1 MEQEYRDR
9 LGHLWEAGI
18 KSVQKLVKMTG
29 LSRSTIYK
37 NIKKLKEGDNPKRT
51 PGSGRK
57 RILKGN
63 DRRWVSQIAVKNPLF
78 SSGQVAERAAVK
90 MSPEVSR
97 WTVWYQK
104 IKKNWDELSLDY
116 IKSLIDALPAL
127 VEKIIVMKG
136 DTVKGHKKINY

>member
-1 MEQEYRDR
+1 
-9 LGHLWEAGI
+9 
-18 KSVQKLVKMTG
+18 
-29 LSRSTIYK
+29 
-37 NIKKLKEGDNPKRT
+37 
-51 PGSGRK
+51 
-57 RILKGN
+57 
-63 DRRWVSQIAVKNPLF
+63 
-78 SSGQVAERAAVK
+78 